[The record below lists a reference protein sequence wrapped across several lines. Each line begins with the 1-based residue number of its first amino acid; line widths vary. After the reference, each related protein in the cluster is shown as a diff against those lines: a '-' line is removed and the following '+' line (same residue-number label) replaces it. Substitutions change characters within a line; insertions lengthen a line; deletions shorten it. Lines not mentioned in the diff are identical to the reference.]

1 MIKDIFLI
9 QVIVNVNAINLAV
22 LDYSNCKCRKKLYD
36 KLIDKCAEN
45 IDVVMIDDEKK
56 INVVFLWYTLC
67 ALCYFLYFLL

>member
-1 MIKDIFLI
+1 MN
-9 QVIVNVNAINLAV
+9 VNVINLAV

-56 INVVFLWYTLC
+56 INVVFL
-67 ALCYFLYFLL
+67 

>member
-9 QVIVNVNAINLAV
+9 QVIVNENVINLAV

-56 INVVFLWYTLC
+56 INVVFL
-67 ALCYFLYFLL
+67 